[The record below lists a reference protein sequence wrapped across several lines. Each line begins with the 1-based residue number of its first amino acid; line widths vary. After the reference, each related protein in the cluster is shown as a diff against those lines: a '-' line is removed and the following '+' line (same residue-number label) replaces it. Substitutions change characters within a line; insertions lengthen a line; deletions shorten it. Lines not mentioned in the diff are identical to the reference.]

1 MKRIFTLTVATLI
14 TVATVAQQ
22 PYKVY
27 CALSARHSETS
38 TTAISR
44 VEIDYGQERL
54 VRNYLVDE
62 SGKPLKLNSIT
73 AVANYMS
80 KLGWEL
86 EDSYVV
92 GEDIDHCVWIMSKY
106 VNSDEEITDGFTTRW
121 MLENNGSR
129 SVK

>member
-1 MKRIFTLTVATLI
+1 MKRIFTLTIATLI

-44 VEIDYGQERL
+44 VEIDYGQECL

-92 GEDIDHCVWIMSKY
+92 GEDIDRCVWIMSKY

-121 MLENNGSR
+121 MLENNGSH

>member
-1 MKRIFTLTVATLI
+1 MKRITTLIVATLI
-14 TVATVAQQ
+14 TVAAVAQQ

-27 CALSARHSETS
+27 CSISARHSETS
-38 TTAISR
+38 TTAIGR

-54 VRNYLVDE
+54 IKNYLVDE
-62 SGKPLKLNSIT
+62 SGKPLKLNTIT

-92 GEDIDHCVWIMSKY
+92 GEDIDRCVWVMSKY
-106 VNSDEEITDGFTTRW
+106 VTSDEEITEGITTRKMW
-121 MLENNGSR
+121 QESCGEE
-129 SVK
+129 